1 MQLYLVRWRKSE
13 CYIGQTWTSDLLSSM
28 LCNVNIPSLSKG
40 QNVFSW
46 NGRSCRWFGAKDQ
59 NFCPSESIKPN
70 KPVNIEWI
78 SDFVCIY
85 WVLTVKSWTCHC
97 LMCKC
102 TVLCYMMMLHT
113 DSMCFWI
120 DAMPQHH
127 LFIPPTHIMTSLLG
141 ESQPVE
147 IEKWSPINILKSCH
161 NSHALCPL

>member
-120 DAMPQHH
+120 DRCYATTSPFYSTNTYYDLFVGWVTACRDRKVITYQH
-127 LFIPPTHIMTSLLG
+127 T
-141 ESQPVE
+141 
-147 IEKWSPINILKSCH
+147 
-161 NSHALCPL
+161 